1 MKNNAFFHWYFAK
14 LRQNA
19 KNPNI
24 LQTNF
29 IDFNTNFAKSRVN
42 PRETP
47 H

>member
-1 MKNNAFFHWYFAK
+1 MRFSTGILQSYDK
-14 LRQNA
+14 NA